1 MAPDL
6 AIIPTMASTEV
17 IIVGNEVLLGL
28 VQDTNSNY
36 LCRVVRTL
44 GGSVNHIAVVA
55 DEIDA
60 IADEIK
66 SSLRRRP
73 QLVFTCGGLG
83 PTEDDLTLTGIGKAC
98 GLDLSVDAIARE
110 FVARRYAEL
119 ASAGHVSTAEMNE
132 SRLKMAKLPSGAT
145 MIENP
150 VGTAPATHVRVNDSR
165 IVSLP
170 GVPAELRGIVE
181 GPLRPVLAE
190 IFGSGRYVEREI
202 FVESGDE
209 SMLAPALRR
218 ASRLHPRVYIESH
231 AKGFGLEVKF
241 RITFS
246 ASGAN
251 DREAEGLIELACDD
265 VRRLLQENG
274 IGVL

>member
-1 MAPDL
+1 
-6 AIIPTMASTEV
+6 MASTEV

-55 DEIDA
+55 DRIDA

-66 SSLRRRP
+66 SSLRREP

-83 PTEDDLTLTGIGKAC
+83 PTEDDLTLTAVGKAC
-98 GLDLSVDAIARE
+98 GLDLSVDETARQ

-119 ASAGHVSTAEMNE
+119 AAAGHVSTAEMNE
-132 SRLKMAKLPSGAT
+132 SRLKMAKLPRGA
-145 MIENP
+145 MVIENP
-150 VGTAPATHVRVNDSR
+150 VGTAPATQVRVNESR

-181 GPLRPVLAE
+181 GPLRPILAE
-190 IFGSGRYVEREI
+190 VFGSGSYVEQEI
-202 FVESGDE
+202 FAESGDE

-218 ASRLHPRVYIESH
+218 ASRLHPKVYIKSH
-231 AKGFGLEVKF
+231 ARGFGPEAKF

-246 ASGAN
+246 ASGAT
-251 DREAEGLIELACDD
+251 DREAEELIELARAD
-265 VRRLLQENG
+265 VGRLLQEAG
-274 IGVL
+274 IRVS